1 VQDRLPGGITP
12 LELED
17 PREVGGLP
25 LLGRVGAGGMGTV
38 YLADAP
44 DGRRVAIKVI
54 HRRLAEDRA
63 FRARFKDE
71 VMLAGRVAS
80 FCTAGILGHGEDRA
94 LHPSGLPY
102 MISEY
107 IGGLPL
113 ARRVHENGPLS
124 PSDLHGVALG
134 VVNALAAIHAAGLVH
149 RDLKP
154 SNVVLT
160 LSGPRVID
168 FGIARALDASTTWT
182 TTGTV
187 LGTPG
192 WMAPEVLTGGTATP
206 AADVFGWGCLMAYAG
221 TGRLPFGQGQALDV
235 ARRVVQEEAD
245 LAGLTGPL
253 VPLIRAA
260 LHKRPENRP
269 STTDLMMRL
278 VGQPI
283 VMTPPTQTP
292 TAIQPPLT
300 VEEPPK
306 VSRRALLTSAGL
318 SAAGVAAA
326 VYAFWPTSSAPQEPV
341 SNQITPSSPPPAQV
355 VTPPARKRR
364 RKKKPKV
371 KSLVSSSWNP
381 LSFLRRRS

>member
-1 VQDRLPGGITP
+1 MRDTLPGGILP

-17 PREVGGLP
+17 PRMVGGLP

-54 HRRLAEDRA
+54 HPRLAGDRA

-71 VMLAGRVAS
+71 VVLAGRVAS

-94 LHPSGLPY
+94 LHPAGLPY

-113 ARRVHENGPLS
+113 ARRVHESGPLS
-124 PSDLHGVALG
+124 PSDLHGVAVG

-168 FGIARALDASTTWT
+168 FGIARALDASTSWT

-206 AADVFGWGCLMAYAG
+206 AADIFGWGCLMAYAG
-221 TGRLPFGQGQALDV
+221 TGRLPFGEGQALDV
-235 ARRVVQEEAD
+235 ARRVVQED
-245 LAGLTGPL
+245 PDLTGLSGTL

-269 STTDLMMRL
+269 SATDLMMRL

-283 VMTPPTQTP
+283 AMRPTMV
-292 TAIQPPLT
+292 QPPII
-300 VEEPPK
+300 VEQPRK
-306 VSRRALLTSAGL
+306 VSRRALLAGAGL
-318 SAAGVAAA
+318 SAVGLAGAAF
-326 VYAFWPTSSAPQEPV
+326 AFWPSSPAPVEPV
-341 SNQITPSSPPPAQV
+341 SGGGSETSEPPAYPDQKAA
-355 VTPPARKRR
+355 PPKKRR
-364 RKKKPKV
+364 RTKKRKV
-371 KSLVSSSWNP
+371 KS
-381 LSFLRRRS
+381 

>member
-1 VQDRLPGGITP
+1 
-12 LELED
+12 
-17 PREVGGLP
+17 
-25 LLGRVGAGGMGTV
+25 MGTV

-54 HRRLAEDRA
+54 HTRLAEDRA

-80 FCTAGILGHGEDRA
+80 FCTAGILGHGEDQA
-94 LHPSGLPY
+94 LHPAGLPY

-245 LAGLTGPL
+245 LAGLSGPL

-283 VMTPPTQTP
+283 VMAP
-292 TAIQPPLT
+292 TAVQPPVQPPAT
-300 VEEPPK
+300 VEKPPK
-306 VSRRALLTSAGL
+306 VSRRALLASAGL
-318 SAAGVAAA
+318 SAAGIAAA
-326 VYAFWPTSSAPQEPV
+326 VYAFWPTTPAPPEPA
-341 SNQITPSSPPPAQV
+341 SGQGPPTSSPPAQAT
-355 VTPPARKRR
+355 TPRLR
-364 RKKKPKV
+364 RKKRTKKPKV
-371 KSLVSSSWNP
+371 KSLESGSWNP
-381 LSFLRRRS
+381 LSSPRPRP